1 MNSFSGP
8 LALKKIIGHA
18 TIDYMMQHSLSRS
31 CNMCTTFPDIKYT
44 QVSTTTYKGPNPQLV
59 RTKSYNRVHLITS
72 RINTSSI
79 KHQLLY
85 SQSYIALHSL
95 QVFFKWTFSLRQIT
109 RDWFVYSPNET
120 AARGAAELCPCV

>member
-1 MNSFSGP
+1 
-8 LALKKIIGHA
+8 
-18 TIDYMMQHSLSRS
+18 
-31 CNMCTTFPDIKYT
+31 MCTTFPDIKYT

-95 QVFFKWTFSLRQIT
+95 QVFLKWTFSLRQIT
-109 RDWFVYSPNET
+109 RDSFVYSPNET
-120 AARGAAELCPCV
+120 AARGAAELCPCVWIRRSLEFLLPQSQREVTLLPMLTTFNHVYDI

>member
-1 MNSFSGP
+1 
-8 LALKKIIGHA
+8 
-18 TIDYMMQHSLSRS
+18 
-31 CNMCTTFPDIKYT
+31 MCTTFPDIKYT

-95 QVFFKWTFSLRQIT
+95 QVFLKWTFSLRQIT
-109 RDWFVYSPNET
+109 RDSFVYSPNET
-120 AARGAAELCPCV
+120 AARGAAELCPCVFTSVITQGHSLPYKELRHTVSGFLTSGRE